1 MHKYFLF
8 FLIIIGSCQKEEN
21 KQNDDAFID
30 EQEFNQSQISKQL
43 DRNKID
49 SILVTTNIF
58 EISYNEI
65 FEQPNWVKYTVKDIV
80 KNADRDGM
88 NFYTVDSIYTSDD
101 NDYYSNRW
109 DRGHMAPA
117 GSFNDSY
124 ENLYSTFTYLNVAL
138 QYDDLNRG
146 AWVDLEEKV
155 REWADEYGDIG
166 IEIYLEFDSNHITL
180 DTGAHVPSGFYKY
193 VNFPDET
200 KKCYYFPN
208 ISPNKSWSEYEIDC
222 DWESLSV
229 NQINNYS

>member
-21 KQNDDAFID
+21 KQNNKVSSD
-30 EQEFNQSQISKQL
+30 EQELNQSQISKQL

-146 AWVDLEEKV
+146 AWVDLEEQV
-155 REWADEYGDIG
+155 RKWADEFGDIG
-166 IEIYLEFDSNHITL
+166 VEIYLEFDSNHITL
-180 DTGAHVPSGFYKY
+180 DTGAHVPSAFYKY
-193 VNFPDET
+193 VNFPDES

-208 ISPNKSWSEYEIDC
+208 VSPNKPWSEHEIDC
-222 DWESLSV
+222 
-229 NQINNYS
+229 N

>member
-1 MHKYFLF
+1 MYKYLLF

-21 KQNDDAFID
+21 KQNKKSSID
-30 EQEFNQSQISKQL
+30 EQGLNQSQISKQL
-43 DRNKID
+43 NRNKID
-49 SILVTTNIF
+49 SILVITNIF

-166 IEIYLEFDSNHITL
+166 VEIYLEFDSNHITL

-193 VNFPDET
+193 INFPDET

-208 ISPNKSWSEYEIDC
+208 VSPNKSWSGYEIDC
-222 DWESLSV
+222 D
-229 NQINNYS
+229 

>member
-21 KQNDDAFID
+21 KSTDRASIEEPQ
-30 EQEFNQSQISKQL
+30 FNQLEISQEL
-43 DRNKID
+43 DRDKID

-58 EISYNEI
+58 QISYNEI
-65 FEQPNWVKYTVKDIV
+65 FEQPNWVKYTVRDIV

-88 NFYTVDSIYTSDD
+88 NFYTIDSIYTSDD

-146 AWVDLEEKV
+146 VWVDLEEQV
-155 REWADEYGDIG
+155 RSWADDLGDIE
-166 IEIYLEFDSNHITL
+166 IEIYLEFDSNHIIL
-180 DTGAHVPSGFYKY
+180 NTGAHVPTAFYKY
-193 VNFPDET
+193 VSFPDGT
-200 KKCYYFPN
+200 KRCYYFPN
-208 ISPNKSWSEYEIDC
+208 TTPDKAWQDFEIDC
-222 DWESLSV
+222 S
-229 NQINNYS
+229 

>member
-1 MHKYFLF
+1 MMYKYFLF

-21 KQNDDAFID
+21 KKNDMVSVN
-30 EQEFNQSQISKQL
+30 EPELNQQEISKQL

-65 FEQPNWVKYTVKDIV
+65 FEQPNWVKYTVRDIV

-146 AWVDLEEKV
+146 AWVDLEEQI
-155 REWADEYGDIG
+155 REWADELGDIEV
-166 IEIYLEFDSNHITL
+166 EIYLEFASNHIVL
-180 DTGAHVPSGFYKY
+180 NTGAHVPSAFYKF
-193 VNFPDET
+193 VSFPDGT

-208 ISPNKSWSEYEIDC
+208 ITPDKAWQDYEIDC
-222 DWESLSV
+222 S
-229 NQINNYS
+229 

>member
-146 AWVDLEEKV
+146 AWVELEEQV
-155 REWADEYGDIG
+155 RKWADEFGDIG
-166 IEIYLEFDSNHITL
+166 VEIYLEFDSNHIIL
-180 DTGAHVPSGFYKY
+180 DTGAHVPSAFYKY
-193 VNFPDET
+193 VNFPDES

-222 DWESLSV
+222 
-229 NQINNYS
+229 N

>member
-1 MHKYFLF
+1 MQKYFFF

-21 KQNDDAFID
+21 KSNDKASIN
-30 EQEFNQSQISKQL
+30 EPQFNQLEISQQL
-43 DRNKID
+43 DRDKID

-58 EISYNEI
+58 EISYNEV
-65 FEQPNWVKYTVKDIV
+65 FEQPNWVKYTVRDIV

-88 NFYTVDSIYTSDD
+88 SFYTVDSIYTSDD

-146 AWVDLEEKV
+146 VWVDLEEQV
-155 REWADEYGDIG
+155 RSWADDLGDIE
-166 IEIYLEFDSNHITL
+166 IEIYLEFDSNHIIL
-180 DTGAHVPSGFYKY
+180 NTGAHVPTAFYKY
-193 VNFPDET
+193 VSFPDGT
-200 KKCYYFPN
+200 KRCYYFPN
-208 ISPNKSWSEYEIDC
+208 TSPDKVWQDYEIDC
-222 DWESLSV
+222 S
-229 NQINNYS
+229 

>member
-1 MHKYFLF
+1 MYKYFLF

-21 KQNDDAFID
+21 KKNYMVSVEEPELNQ
-30 EQEFNQSQISKQL
+30 QEISKQL

-65 FEQPNWVKYTVKDIV
+65 FEQPNWVKYTVRDIV

-146 AWVDLEEKV
+146 VWVDLEEQV
-155 REWADEYGDIG
+155 RTWADDLGDIE
-166 IEIYLEFDSNHITL
+166 IEIYLEFDSNHIIL
-180 DTGAHVPSGFYKY
+180 NTGAHVPTAFYKY
-193 VNFPDET
+193 VSFPDGT
-200 KKCYYFPN
+200 KRCYYFPN
-208 ISPNKSWSEYEIDC
+208 TTPDKVWQDYEIDC
-222 DWESLSV
+222 S
-229 NQINNYS
+229 

>member
-1 MHKYFLF
+1 MHKYLLF
-8 FLIIIGSCQKEEN
+8 FLIIICSCQKEEN
-21 KQNDDAFID
+21 KSTDKVTIEEPQFPQLEIS
-30 EQEFNQSQISKQL
+30 QEL
-43 DRNKID
+43 DRDKID

-58 EISYNEI
+58 QISYNEI
-65 FEQPNWVKYTVKDIV
+65 FEQPNWVKYTVRDIV

-146 AWVDLEEKV
+146 VWVDLEEQV
-155 REWADEYGDIG
+155 RLWADDLGDIE
-166 IEIYLEFDSNHITL
+166 IEIYLEFDSNHIIL
-180 DTGAHVPSGFYKY
+180 NTGAHVPTAFYKY
-193 VNFPDET
+193 VSFPDGT
-200 KKCYYFPN
+200 KRCYYFPN
-208 ISPNKSWSEYEIDC
+208 TTPDKVWQDYEIDC
-222 DWESLSV
+222 S
-229 NQINNYS
+229 

>member
-1 MHKYFLF
+1 MYKYFLF
-8 FLIIIGSCQKEEN
+8 FFIIIGSCQKEEN

-65 FEQPNWVKYTVKDIV
+65 FEQPNWVKYIVRDIV

-146 AWVDLEEKV
+146 AWVDLEEQV
-155 REWADEYGDIG
+155 RDWADEYGDIG
-166 IEIYLEFDSNHITL
+166 VEIYLEFNSNHITL
-180 DTGAHVPSGFYKY
+180 ETGAHVPSGFYKY

-222 DWESLSV
+222 
-229 NQINNYS
+229 N

>member
-21 KQNDDAFID
+21 KENNKVFSD
-30 EQEFNQSQISKQL
+30 EQELNQSQISKQL

-65 FEQPNWVKYTVKDIV
+65 FEQPNWVKYIVRDIV

-146 AWVDLEEKV
+146 AWVDLEEQV
-155 REWADEYGDIG
+155 RDWADEYGDIG
-166 IEIYLEFDSNHITL
+166 VEIYLEFNSNHITL
-180 DTGAHVPSGFYKY
+180 ETGAHVPSGFYKY

-222 DWESLSV
+222 D
-229 NQINNYS
+229 

>member
-1 MHKYFLF
+1 MQKYFFF

-21 KQNDDAFID
+21 KSNNNASID
-30 EQEFNQSQISKQL
+30 ESQFNQIEISQQL
-43 DRNKID
+43 DRDKID

-58 EISYNEI
+58 EISYNEV
-65 FEQPNWVKYTVKDIV
+65 FEQPNWVKYTVRDIV

-146 AWVDLEEKV
+146 VWVDLEEQV
-155 REWADEYGDIG
+155 REWADDYGDID
-166 IEIYLEFDSNHITL
+166 IEIYLEFNSNHITL
-180 DTGAHVPSGFYKY
+180 ETGAHVPTAFYKF
-193 VNFPDET
+193 VFFPDSS
-200 KKCYYFPN
+200 KKCFYFPN
-208 ISPNKSWSEYEIDC
+208 VSPEKVWSEYEIEC
-222 DWESLSV
+222 D
-229 NQINNYS
+229 